1 MPLRSSRWP
10 FRSPPRRPEARRLRS
25 VLVAH
30 PSAELYGSDRVLL
43 ESVQAMVGA
52 GWAVVVTVPAPGP
65 LVPELVA
72 RGATVVRCPTP
83 VLRKSALTARGFGEL
98 LADLLRSVGPA
109 TRLVRRHGTDG
120 VYVSTVTI
128 PLWLLVGRLLGR
140 RVTGHVHEAEASAPR
155 LLRTLIAL
163 PLLLASR
170 VVVNSTFSLEV
181 LTAAVPGLRGR
192 STVVDNG
199 IPGPARVVPARARLA
214 SPVVVLFLGRLSPR
228 KGPQVAVAAA
238 RLLAERGVEVRLDL
252 LGAVYAGYEW
262 FEAELQAAVS
272 AAGLGADVRF
282 LGFDPDVWPHLAAAD
297 VVVVPSVVDEPFG
310 NTAVE
315 AVLAGR
321 PLVASATSGL
331 LEAATGY
338 AGVQLVA
345 PDRPDLLADAVQRV
359 ITEWG
364 HHRELADRDRAVAQE
379 RHSVRR
385 YQQQI
390 VRIVSGDG

>member
-1 MPLRSSRWP
+1 MP
-10 FRSPPRRPEARRLRS
+10 FRSSARRPEARRARS

-43 ESVQAMVGA
+43 ESVQALVGA
-52 GWAVVVTVPAPGP
+52 GWRVVVTVPAPGP
-65 LVPELVA
+65 LVPELEA

-83 VLRKSALTARGFGEL
+83 VLRKSALTARGFGGF
-98 LADLLRSVGPA
+98 LADVLRSLGPA
-109 TRLVRRHGTDG
+109 TRLVWRHGTDG
-120 VYVSTVTI
+120 VYVNTVTI
-128 PLWLLVGRLLGR
+128 PLWLLLGRLLGR
-140 RVTGHVHEAEASAPR
+140 RVTGHVHEAEASASR

-192 STVVDNG
+192 STVVYNG
-199 IPGPARVVPARARLA
+199 VLGPAQVVPARARLA

-238 RLLAERGVEVRLDL
+238 RLLSERGVEVRLDL

-262 FEAELQAAVS
+262 FEAELHAAVR
-272 AAGLGADVRF
+272 AAALECRVRF
-282 LGFDPDVWPHLAAAD
+282 LGFDADVWPHLGEAD

-331 LEAATGY
+331 LEAAAGY
-338 AGVQLVA
+338 AGVQSVT

-359 ITEWG
+359 VADWDRY
-364 HHRELADRDRAVAQE
+364 RELADRDRSLAQE

-385 YQQQI
+385 YRQQI
-390 VRIVSGDG
+390 VRIVSGEG